1 MPFSQFLLRR
11 VALIEQA
18 SRGYGDSIGEKTLYD
33 CLRDL
38 GEPGD
43 GFAVIVDWG
52 LISGLL
58 TTIPTDGGRRFRIN
72 RRALARLRQEA
83 NGESGSEQRR
93 HPGVR
98 DRGQ

>member
-58 TTIPTDGGRRFRIN
+58 TPLPTESGRRFRIN
-72 RRALARLRQEA
+72 RRVLARLRQEA
-83 NGESGSEQRR
+83 NGESGASPSRQS
-93 HPGVR
+93 GVR
-98 DRGQ
+98 D